1 MMTLY
6 PSERKHFKEPDH
18 SATLF
23 DVPEAYT
30 ELGLSLFAV
39 TLDTLI
45 SICPYPVDLIRVDC
59 EGSELG
65 IFENFSFDPKPRH
78 VIIEPHDWI
87 VKGTTEGLISIFLEQ
102 GYTLQKTKD
111 DAGVY
116 LNFLL

>member
-23 DVPEAYT
+23 DVPHVHKEH
-30 ELGLSLFAV
+30 GLSLFTF

-45 SICPYPVDLIRVDC
+45 HFCPYPVDLIRVDC
-59 EGSELG
+59 EGAELE
-65 IFENFSFDPKPRH
+65 IFENFSFSPKPRH
-78 VIIEPHDWI
+78 IIIEPHDWI
-87 VKGTTEGLISIFLEQ
+87 VKGTTEGLISIFSEQ